1 VRTLYLIRHAKS
13 AWSEPNIS
21 DFERSVSKKG
31 KKDIN
36 TIGSYLSLV
45 GIKPQ
50 LILSSCALRAQ
61 ETSDLLSKKIN
72 FTGERH
78 YLRELYL
85 TSVEVIKEIISIQD
99 DTIDSIFLIGHN
111 PQLHELANS
120 MIGEHISKFPSL
132 GIIAIE
138 FEMDSWSDLDNNEGK
153 IDFFIFPKQFKYY
166 MPKQIRTALKSTIKV
181 KNAKN

>member
-1 VRTLYLIRHAKS
+1 MKTLYLIRHAKS
-13 AWSEPNIS
+13 GWSEPNTS
-21 DFERSVSKKG
+21 DFERSISKKG

-61 ETSDLLSKKIN
+61 ETTDLLAKKIK
-72 FTGERH
+72 FTGQKY

-85 TSVEVIKEIISIQD
+85 TGIEIIKEIISIQD
-99 DTIDSIFLIGHN
+99 SNIDSMFIVGHN
-111 PQLHELANS
+111 PQLHELANTL
-120 MIGEHISKFPSL
+120 IGEHISKFPSL
-132 GIIAIE
+132 GIIAIN
-138 FEMDSWSDLDNNEGK
+138 FEMDEWSDLETVEGK

-166 MPKQIRTALKSTIKV
+166 MPKQIRAKLKS
-181 KNAKN
+181 